1 MTQTRPPKKLVRGET
16 MAASFSG
23 RYAEAAKAK
32 DPVPK
37 PEGPPPVG
45 NPKMKDNIPP
55 TKVVSS
61 KGVPT
66 GAASQDEDDNPYL
79 KDSPYYLASLKDKAE
94 DAKAEILVTMQ
105 LKKKEKRKKFHF
117 HVNSLVAQIQK
128 NK

>member
-1 MTQTRPPKKLVRGET
+1 

-94 DAKAEILVTMQ
+94 DAKAEILVRMIFIF
-105 LKKKEKRKKFHF
+105 LNKLHF
-117 HVNSLVAQIQK
+117 HINSLFAQIQK
-128 NK
+128 IKKIKSNVCFTFVY